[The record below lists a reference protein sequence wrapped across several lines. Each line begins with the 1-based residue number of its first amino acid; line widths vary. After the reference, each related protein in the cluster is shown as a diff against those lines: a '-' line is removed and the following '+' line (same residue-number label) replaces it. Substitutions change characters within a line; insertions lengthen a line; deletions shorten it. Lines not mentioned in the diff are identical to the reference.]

1 MVDLGDFVWEV
12 QKHEIAGQHG
22 LAHLERYR
30 RARQRGDDGAIP
42 TETLAFL
49 DLLAEAFLDA
59 ADSSTKEIREVVSN
73 PTLGLVHPGGRE
85 TGRPK
90 RSPSDEHL
98 YGVFRWTK
106 ESWAAL
112 YRQRLIDSGVPM
124 KEAERLTLDE
134 FVLDAIDLTRSVGK
148 FEEVVRRKLDQEA
161 MLQQW
166 ADANPDTLGLAELER
181 DLVAR
186 CRSISS
192 TTPRVNIVLRGAQD
206 DQEKLVVTFPPVKL
220 SLRKRLVSL
229 EDYADGLDVAAICV
243 ADTKGLTTIEA
254 RGVLQTWSDVDACEF
269 AKQALQHLK
278 STCQDEK

>member
-1 MVDLGDFVWEV
+1 
-12 QKHEIAGQHG
+12 
-22 LAHLERYR
+22 
-30 RARQRGDDGAIP
+30 
-42 TETLAFL
+42 
-49 DLLAEAFLDA
+49 
-59 ADSSTKEIREVVSN
+59 
-73 PTLGLVHPGGRE
+73 
-85 TGRPK
+85 
-90 RSPSDEHL
+90 
-98 YGVFRWTK
+98 
-106 ESWAAL
+106 
-112 YRQRLIDSGVPM
+112 M